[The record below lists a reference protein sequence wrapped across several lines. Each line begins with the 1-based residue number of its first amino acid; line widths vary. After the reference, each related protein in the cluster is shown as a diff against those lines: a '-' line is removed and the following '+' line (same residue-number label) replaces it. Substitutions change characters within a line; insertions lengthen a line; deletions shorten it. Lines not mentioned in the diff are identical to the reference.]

1 MVESRG
7 KRVRSTVDAAGRLS
21 SDPLHAKG
29 ARRGFHR
36 LYFEPGLESEFR
48 DYYDEVNRG
57 QARIVFLFGA
67 MILLVFA
74 MHHLHAQPAPIN
86 GMAFFIQ
93 GGVLAPML
101 ALAWLGSYFERLNV
115 RLAVLS
121 LTGLCGVTIGQLS
134 LYALAYQQGQSFP
147 YEGMLLLLMVGY
159 FAVGLRFPQAL
170 AFGVTLTL
178 AFVATQMVWLQ
189 DAQNLVRHVLYL
201 ISANVIGA
209 IGAYSHEYSRRHEFL
224 AARRLRSE
232 ANRDGLTG
240 LHNRR
245 YLDEQFPRLWA
256 QAQRARRRIA
266 VAFFDVD
273 YFKAYND
280 ARGHLAGDDCLRAL
294 ARALAAQAQRPLDI
308 AVRYGGEEFLLVW
321 FDLDPAEVLV
331 DIAERARRRVATL
344 ELPHEA
350 SPIGDFVSLS
360 CGAAATVPTAGQDP
374 TAFLERADAA
384 LYEAK
389 RRGRNQTVAVPHFVA
404 PEEVM
409 YSQPEIVET

>member
-1 MVESRG
+1 MVDSRG
-7 KRVRSTVDAAGRLS
+7 KHAESAGRLP
-21 SDPLHAKG
+21 SDAFQNDG

-36 LYFEPGLESEFR
+36 LHFEPGLESEFR
-48 DYYDEVNRG
+48 VYYDAVNRG
-57 QARIVFLFGA
+57 QARVVFLFGA
-67 MILLVFA
+67 MILLVFSL
-74 MHHLHAQPAPIN
+74 HNLHAYAPPLN
-86 GMAFFIQ
+86 HMAFFVQ
-93 GGVLAPML
+93 GVVLAPIL
-101 ALAWLGSYFERLNV
+101 ALAWLGSYVERL

-121 LTGLCGVTIGQLS
+121 LACLSAVTVGLFS
-134 LYALAYQQGQSFP
+134 LYAQAYRQGEPFP

-170 AFGVTLTL
+170 AFGVLLVLT
-178 AFVATQMVWLQ
+178 FVLSEIAWSPEQGRLP
-189 DAQNLVRHVLYL
+189 RHVLYL

-224 AARRLRSE
+224 AARQLRSE

-256 QAQRARRRIA
+256 QAQRERRRIA

-280 ARGHLAGDDCLRAL
+280 AKGHLAGDDCLRAL

-331 DIAERARRRVATL
+331 DIAERARQRVAAL
-344 ELPHEA
+344 GLPHEA
-350 SPIGDFVSLS
+350 SPVGDFVSVS

-374 TAFLERADAA
+374 MAFLERADAA

>member
-7 KRVRSTVDAAGRLS
+7 KRVRSTVAAAGRLS
-21 SDPLHAKG
+21 SDPFHTEG
-29 ARRGFHR
+29 TRRGFHR
-36 LYFEPGLESEFR
+36 LHFEPGLESEFR
-48 DYYDEVNRG
+48 DYYDEVNRS

-86 GMAFFIQ
+86 EVAFFIQ

-101 ALAWLGSYFERLNV
+101 ALAWLGSYFERLKT

-121 LTGLCGVTIGQLS
+121 LTGLSGVTIGQLS
-134 LYALAYQQGQSFP
+134 LYALAYQQGEPFP

-178 AFVATQMVWLQ
+178 AFVATQMVWSQ
-189 DAQNLVRHVLYL
+189 EAQYLVRHVLYL

-209 IGAYSHEYSRRHEFL
+209 IGAYAHEYSRRHEFL
-224 AARRLRSE
+224 AARQLRSE

-256 QAQRARRRIA
+256 QAQRERRRIA

-331 DIAERARRRVATL
+331 DIAERARRRVAAL

-374 TAFLERADAA
+374 TVFLERADAA

>member
-1 MVESRG
+1 MVDTPGMRARPG
-7 KRVRSTVDAAGRLS
+7 DSTPERLS
-21 SDPLHAKG
+21 SESLYAEE

-36 LYFEPGLESEFR
+36 LHFEPGLESEFR

-67 MILLVFA
+67 MILLMFA
-74 MHHLHAQPAPIN
+74 VHHLHAQAPPLN
-86 GMAFFIQ
+86 RMAFFIQ
-93 GGVLAPML
+93 GGVLAPLL
-101 ALAWLGSYFERLNV
+101 ALAWLGTYFGRLKA
-115 RLAVLS
+115 RLPVLS
-121 LTGLCGVTIGQLS
+121 LACLSAVTIGQLA
-134 LYALAYQQGQSFP
+134 LYAQAYQQGERLP

-170 AFGVTLTL
+170 AYGLLLLL
-178 AFVATQMVWLQ
+178 AFAATERAWSPEEGHL
-189 DAQNLVRHVLYL
+189 ARHVLYL

-224 AARRLRSE
+224 AARQLRSE

-256 QAQRARRRIA
+256 QAQRERRRIA

-280 ARGHLAGDDCLRAL
+280 AKGHLAGDDCLRAL
-294 ARALAAQAQRPLDI
+294 ARALAAQAQRPLDV

-321 FDLDPAEVLV
+321 FDLNPAEVLL
-331 DIAERARRRVATL
+331 DIAERARRRVAAL

-350 SPIGDFVSLS
+350 SPDGERISLS
-360 CGAAATVPTAGQDP
+360 CGAAATVPRTGQDP
-374 TAFLERADAA
+374 MKFLERADAA

-389 RRGRNQTVAVPHFVA
+389 RRGRNQTVAVPHFAA
-404 PEEVM
+404 PDEVM
-409 YSQPEIVET
+409 YSQPDIVET